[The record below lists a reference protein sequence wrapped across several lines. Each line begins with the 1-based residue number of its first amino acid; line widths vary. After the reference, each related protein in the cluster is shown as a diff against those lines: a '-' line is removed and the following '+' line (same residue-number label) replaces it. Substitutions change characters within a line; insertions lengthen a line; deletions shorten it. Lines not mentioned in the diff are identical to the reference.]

1 MLPLMQIFIGIEL
14 FGNSPSFNQR
24 LVSTCFQL
32 MILIPTNDSYIEI
45 CLAIKWVKY
54 SCIEVCIPII
64 NKNDM
69 KKEVKSWVNLWMRRG
84 LDLKITLLS
93 MNSW

>member
-1 MLPLMQIFIGIEL
+1 LKKNKISSHKLPKQQSTNFWSQGIL
-14 FGNSPSFNQR
+14 G
-24 LVSTCFQL
+24 V
-32 MILIPTNDSYIEI
+32 
-45 CLAIKWVKY
+45 KWVKY
-54 SCIEVCIPII
+54 SCIPII

-84 LDLKITLLS
+84 LDLKIALLS